1 MLRRARIWM
10 GTSNDHK
17 YMEAREV
24 LAEYGVELE
33 RLDIDRVE
41 IQADDPELI
50 AEYSLRVLDV
60 DVPILIEDAGLYIDK
75 YYGFPGPY
83 SSYALRTIDNEGILK
98 LLEGETE
105 RGARY
110 LSAVAFRDGDTSVTF
125 TGEVT
130 GRIATEMRGTYGFGY
145 DPIFIPDEGDG
156 RTFGEMKP
164 AEKAGI
170 SHRARAFRKL
180 GEWLRE
186 GQPTRRGAGT
196 GTGLSRSSSP

>member
-1 MLRRARIWM
+1 LRRTRIWM
-10 GTSNDHK
+10 GTSSDHK
-17 YMEAREV
+17 YEEAKEV

-33 RLDIDRVE
+33 RLSIDRVE

-83 SSYALRTIDNEGILK
+83 SSYTLRTIDNEGILK
-98 LLEGETE
+98 LMEGETE

-125 TGEVT
+125 TGEVV
-130 GRIATEMRGTYGFGY
+130 GRIAEEMRGINGFGY
-145 DPIFIPDEGDG
+145 DPIFMPEEGDG
-156 RTFGEMKP
+156 RTFGEMSA
-164 AEKAGI
+164 AEKARI

-180 GEWLRE
+180 GEWLR
-186 GQPTRRGAGT
+186 AG
-196 GTGLSRSSSP
+196 

>member
-1 MLRRARIWM
+1 LRRTRIWM
-10 GTSNDHK
+10 GTSSDHK
-17 YMEAREV
+17 YEEAREV

-33 RLDIDRVE
+33 RLSIERVE

-98 LLEGETE
+98 LMEGETE

-110 LSAVAFRDGDTSVTF
+110 LSAVAFRDGDTSVSF
-125 TGEVT
+125 TGEVL
-130 GRIATEMRGTYGFGY
+130 GRIAEEMRGTNGFGY

-156 RTFGEMKP
+156 RTFGEMSA
-164 AEKAGI
+164 AEKARI

-180 GEWLRE
+180 GEWLR
-186 GQPTRRGAGT
+186 AG
-196 GTGLSRSSSP
+196 

>member
-1 MLRRARIWM
+1 LRRTRIWM
-10 GTSNDHK
+10 GTSSDHK
-17 YMEAREV
+17 YEEAREV
-24 LAEYGVELE
+24 LAEFGVELM
-33 RLDIDRVE
+33 RLSIDRVE

-75 YYGFPGPY
+75 YFGFPGPY

-98 LLEGETE
+98 LMEGEKE

-125 TGEVT
+125 TGEVV
-130 GRIATEMRGTYGFGY
+130 GRIAEEMRGTNGFGY

-156 RTFGEMKP
+156 RTFGEMSA
-164 AEKAGI
+164 AEKARI

-180 GEWLRE
+180 GEWLR
-186 GQPTRRGAGT
+186 AG
-196 GTGLSRSSSP
+196 

>member
-1 MLRRARIWM
+1 LRRTRIWM
-10 GTSNDHK
+10 GTSSDHK
-17 YMEAREV
+17 YMEAQEV

-33 RLDIDRVE
+33 RLNIERVE

-50 AEYSLRVLDV
+50 AEYSLKVLDV

-98 LLEGETE
+98 LLEGEDE
-105 RGARY
+105 RGAKY

-125 TGEVT
+125 TGEVV
-130 GRIATEMRGTYGFGY
+130 GRIATKTRGTNGFGY

-156 RTFGEMKP
+156 RTFGEMT
-164 AEKAGI
+164 AVEKARI

-180 GEWLRE
+180 GDWLRE
-186 GQPTRRGAGT
+186 G
-196 GTGLSRSSSP
+196 

>member
-1 MLRRARIWM
+1 LRRTRIWM
-10 GTSNDHK
+10 GTSSDHK
-17 YMEAREV
+17 YEEAREV
-24 LAEYGVELE
+24 LAEFGVELM
-33 RLDIDRVE
+33 RLSIDRVE

-75 YYGFPGPY
+75 YFGFPGPY

-98 LLEGETE
+98 LMEGEKE

-125 TGEVT
+125 TGEVV
-130 GRIATEMRGTYGFGY
+130 GRIAMEMRGTNGFGY
-145 DPIFIPDEGDG
+145 DPIFMPDEGDG
-156 RTFGEMKP
+156 RTFGEMSA
-164 AEKAGI
+164 AEKARI

-180 GEWLRE
+180 GEWLR
-186 GQPTRRGAGT
+186 AG
-196 GTGLSRSSSP
+196 

>member
-1 MLRRARIWM
+1 MRRTRIWM
-10 GTSNDHK
+10 GTSSDHK
-17 YMEAREV
+17 YEEAKEV

-33 RLDIDRVE
+33 RLSIDRVE

-50 AEYSLRVLDV
+50 AEYSLKVLDV

-98 LLEGETE
+98 LMEGETE

-110 LSAVAFRDGDTSVTF
+110 LSAVAFRDGDTSVSF
-125 TGEVT
+125 TGEVV
-130 GRIATEMRGTYGFGY
+130 GRIAMEMRGTNGFGY
-145 DPIFIPDEGDG
+145 DPIFMPEEGDG
-156 RTFGEMKP
+156 RTFGEMS
-164 AEKAGI
+164 ASEKARI

-180 GEWLRE
+180 GEWLR
-186 GQPTRRGAGT
+186 AG
-196 GTGLSRSSSP
+196 

>member
-1 MLRRARIWM
+1 LRRTRIWM
-10 GTSNDHK
+10 GTSSDHK
-17 YMEAREV
+17 YEEARAV
-24 LAEYGVELE
+24 LTEYGVELE
-33 RLDIDRVE
+33 RLSIDRVE

-50 AEYSLRVLDV
+50 AEYSLKVLDV
-60 DVPILIEDAGLYIDK
+60 DMPILIEDAGLYIDK

-98 LLEGETE
+98 LMEGETE

-125 TGEVT
+125 TGEVV
-130 GRIATEMRGTYGFGY
+130 GRIAMEMRGTNGFGY
-145 DPIFIPDEGDG
+145 DPIFTPDEGDG
-156 RTFGEMKP
+156 RTFGEMSA
-164 AEKAGI
+164 AEKARI

-186 GQPTRRGAGT
+186 G
-196 GTGLSRSSSP
+196 

>member
-1 MLRRARIWM
+1 LRRNKIWM
-10 GTSNDHK
+10 GTSSDHK
-17 YMEAREV
+17 YEEAREV
-24 LAEYGVELE
+24 LTEYGVELE
-33 RLDIDRVE
+33 RLSIDRVE

-50 AEYSLRVLDV
+50 AEYSLKVLDI

-98 LLEGETE
+98 LMEGETE

-125 TGEVT
+125 TGEVV
-130 GRIATEMRGTYGFGY
+130 GRIAMETRGTNGFGY
-145 DPIFIPDEGDG
+145 DPIFMPEEGDG
-156 RTFGEMKP
+156 RTFGEMSA
-164 AEKAGI
+164 AEKARI

-180 GEWLRE
+180 GEWLR
-186 GQPTRRGAGT
+186 AG
-196 GTGLSRSSSP
+196 